1 MAEPGERKLTQ
12 KMRAWTLLTF
22 KTNEPTESYME
33 IYQCKKE
40 RVAAACAS
48 RLLTKANV
56 QALMVELRQKAVDD
70 SIMTVQERQQRLSEF
85 GREDVVSPKGTL
97 IRHGSIAAIAELNK
111 MGGNYAPQKMEHTGK
126 DGGPLEVQV
135 DARAKIIGLIS
146 RYATGT
152 RDERDN
158 PELDRPRG

>member
-1 MAEPGERKLTQ
+1 MPEPGERKLTQ

-70 SIMTVQERQQRLSEF
+70 SIMTVKERKQRLSEF
-85 GREDVVSPKGTL
+85 GREDIRNDKGTL
-97 IRHGSIAAIAELNK
+97 TRHGSIAAMDLLNK
-111 MGGNYAPQKMEHTGK
+111 MDKIYSDGTTVNVDNRRVEITVVYGK
-126 DGGPLEVQV
+126 DKKPPSE
-135 DARAKIIGLIS
+135 IINGDS
-146 RYATGT
+146 NEA
-152 RDERDN
+152 
-158 PELDRPRG
+158 